1 MMKDFLIN
9 ILLLFCIL
17 SLGTGGYML
26 VEGSSLF
33 DSLFMTIITITTVGY
48 DEAIPLSPSGRLFT
62 MFLIIVGV
70 GFVLYVFGQI
80 TESVIEGGLK
90 KTLGRVKMEKKM
102 AKVKDHFIVC
112 GFGRIGNVIC
122 DILKENNVPFVVI
135 EKNSEKIQPIIDQGY
150 LVLEGEAADDEVLL
164 SAGVKLARGLI
175 AVASSDADNVYIA
188 LTARGINPDLYI
200 MARSSGKSGAETK
213 LLRSG
218 ADKVISPYFIGGT
231 RMAQLILRPTVVDF
245 LDLTIG
251 VGGLGLRLEE
261 LFLSEK
267 SQFVGKSLMDS
278 QIRKNHDLIV
288 VAIKRSSGE
297 MLFNPNF
304 DATFEAEDTLVVLGD
319 QGNIEALVKEL

>member
-1 MMKDFLIN
+1 
-9 ILLLFCIL
+9 
-17 SLGTGGYML
+17 ML
-26 VEGSSLF
+26 VEGSSIF
-33 DSLFMTIITITTVGY
+33 DSLYMTVITITTVGY
-48 DEAIPLSPSGRLFT
+48 GEAIYLSPAGRLFT
-62 MFLIIVGV
+62 MFLIIIGV

-90 KTLGRVKMEKKM
+90 KTFGRVKMEKNL
-102 AKVKDHFIVC
+102 AKLKDHFIVC

-122 DILKENNVPFVVI
+122 DILKENNRPFVVI
-135 EKNSEKIQPIIDQGY
+135 ESNYELVQPMLDRGF

-164 SAGVKLARGLI
+164 RAGVKRARGLI

-188 LTARGINPDLYI
+188 LTARGLNPDLYI
-200 MARSSGKSGAETK
+200 MARSSGQAGAETK

-251 VGGLGLRLEE
+251 VGGMGLRLEE

-267 SQFVGKSLMDS
+267 AHFVGKSLMDS

-288 VAIKRSSGE
+288 VAIKRISGE
-297 MLFNPNF
+297 MLFNPSS
-304 DATFEAEDTLVVLGD
+304 DAVIKAEDTLVVLGE
-319 QGNIEALVKEL
+319 QENINDLVKEI